1 VNGIK
6 NMNLIL
12 TMAGKYSRFVNEGYK
27 IPKYLL
33 PWSNHTILSE
43 ILFNITKDNIF
54 KNIFLVANK
63 NDKNFIH
70 QILHTMKYYNIQSEN
85 LIYINDTKSQC
96 ETALI
101 SINEFSDKI
110 SNKEP
115 ICFHNI
121 DTILYK
127 RNFEHVYECLIKY
140 DGYIDIFTSNNHEYS
155 YVLKD
160 QMFVRDIQ
168 EKILISS
175 TASSGF
181 YGFANVD
188 VFIENYEDDYFSKT
202 YRKMI
207 SNNKKVICGNLHDEN
222 DTLVLGTP
230 KEYFY
235 LSTKNV
241 F

>member
-1 VNGIK
+1 
-6 NMNLIL
+6 MNLIL

-33 PWSNHTILSE
+33 PWKNHTILSE
-43 ILFNITKDNIF
+43 ILFSFTKSNIF

-63 NDKNFIH
+63 KDNDFMN
-70 QILHTMKYYNIQSEN
+70 QILHTMKHYNIQSKN
-85 LIYINDTKSQC
+85 LIFINDTKSQC

-101 SINEFSDKI
+101 SINKFSDKI
-110 SNKEP
+110 PTKDP

-121 DTILYK
+121 DTILCE
-127 RNFEHVYECLIKY
+127 RNFEQVYEYLAKH
-140 DGYIDIFTSNNHEYS
+140 DGFIDIFTSNNHEFS

-160 QMFVRDIQ
+160 QAFVRDIQ

-181 YGFANVD
+181 YGFSNVNMF
-188 VFIENYEDDYFSKT
+188 VENYKNDYFSSV
-202 YRKMI
+202 YRNMI
-207 SNNKKVICGNLHDEN
+207 SNGKKTICGNLHDEN

-230 KEYFY
+230 KDYFD
-235 LSTKNV
+235 LSAKY
-241 F
+241 